1 MRILLVLTLL
11 ISTSA
16 IAQSSGQGKAA
27 HSVLPKSAQ
36 AFDATKK
43 AKAAEPPCDDKKED
57 VLKKLEAKKK
67 EQAIVGK
74 GLSLQGATDTGCT
87 LK

>member
-1 MRILLVLTLL
+1 MKYLL
-11 ISTSA
+11 ILALVSTSA
-16 IAQSSGQGKAA
+16 FAQSSGQGKAVNA
-27 HSVLPKSAQ
+27 VLPKSAQ

-43 AKAAEPPCDDKKED
+43 SKTAEPPCDDKKED
-57 VLKKLEAKKK
+57 VLKKLEEKKK

-74 GLSLQGATDTGCT
+74 GLSLQGSTDAGCT